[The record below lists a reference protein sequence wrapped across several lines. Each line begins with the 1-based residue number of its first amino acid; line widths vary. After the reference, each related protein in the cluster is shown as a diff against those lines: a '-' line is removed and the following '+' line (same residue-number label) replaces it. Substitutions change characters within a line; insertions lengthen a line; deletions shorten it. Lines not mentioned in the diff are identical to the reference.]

1 MVHSNRPVRMQAG
14 NGRTPV
20 RIAVG
25 SDHAGYRLKEFVKD
39 YLLSRG
45 YEVDDF
51 GTDSETS
58 VDYPDYARP
67 VAERVA
73 AGEYDL
79 GVLVCSN
86 GVGMSIT
93 ANKVPGVRAAL
104 CHDTFDARRA
114 REHNDAN
121 VVCLGGWCIGQ
132 GVAAEILDAYLGT
145 TFQGGRHQRRVEK
158 ISALDEARARAS
170 STERAAPAS

>member
-1 MVHSNRPVRMQAG
+1 M
-14 NGRTPV
+14 

-25 SDHAGYRLKEFVKD
+25 SDHAGFRLKEFVKE
-39 YLLSRG
+39 YLRQRG
-45 YEVDDF
+45 HEVDDF
-51 GTDSETS
+51 GTDSEES

-67 VAERVA
+67 VAESVA
-73 AGEYDL
+73 AGRHDV

-93 ANKVPGVRAAL
+93 ANKVAGVRAAL

-121 VVCLGGWCIGQ
+121 VICLGGWCIGQ
-132 GVAAEILDAYLGT
+132 GVAAEILDAYFGA
-145 TFQGGRHQRRVEK
+145 TFQGGRHARRVDK
-158 ISALDEARARAS
+158 IRALDEERARA
-170 STERAAPAS
+170 TPASEKTVPAS

>member
-1 MVHSNRPVRMQAG
+1 M
-14 NGRTPV
+14 

-25 SDHAGYRLKEFVKD
+25 SDHAGFRLKEFVKE
-39 YLLSRG
+39 YLRQRG
-45 YEVDDF
+45 HEVDDF
-51 GTDSETS
+51 GTHSEDS

-67 VAERVA
+67 VAESVA
-73 AGEYDL
+73 AGRHDF

-86 GVGMSIT
+86 GVGMSIA
-93 ANKVPGVRAAL
+93 ANKVAGVRAAL

-132 GVAAEILDAYLGT
+132 GVAAEILDAYFGA
-145 TFQGGRHQRRVEK
+145 TFQGGRHARRVAK
-158 ISALDEARARAS
+158 IRVMDEDRARAAS
-170 STERAAPAS
+170 ASEKTIPAS